1 MLREGK
7 VQDERDLQ
15 GSTNRIGPDEDDGG
29 FSMTKYKCRNCELDC
44 EYEQTG
50 EGRQEPH
57 FCPVEGRE
65 IMWAEVLEP
74 KKV

>member
-1 MLREGK
+1 
-7 VQDERDLQ
+7 
-15 GSTNRIGPDEDDGG
+15 
-29 FSMTKYKCRNCELDC
+29 MTKYKCRNCELDC